1 MSNGTSQQQTWSS
14 TQAYVLAAICLLLG
28 LAIGYL
34 LRGSAGPA
42 QPQAGSLAQQAAPSG
57 MPASGA
63 QPSQADLKRM
73 ADTQAAPL
81 LMQLKTDP
89 NNPELLTNAGNL
101 YYDAQQY
108 REAIDYYQRALN
120 IRPNNPDV
128 RTDMGTAYF
137 YLGDP
142 DRALKEFDAALQAS
156 PNHAN
161 TLFNVGMVRWQGK
174 MDVPGAVAAWQKLL
188 DTNPTY
194 PNRDRVENLIKQAK
208 QHTNVKPGQKTDK
221 PAM

>member
-1 MSNGTSQQQTWSS
+1 MSNGTSNQQKWSS
-14 TQAYVLAAICLLLG
+14 TQAYTLAAICLLLG
-28 LAIGYL
+28 LAVGYL

-42 QPQAGSLAQQAAPSG
+42 QPQAASVQEQAPSG
-57 MPASGA
+57 MPPSGA

-89 NNPELLTNAGNL
+89 NNPELLANAGNL

-108 REAIDYYQRALN
+108 RDAIDYYQRALN
-120 IRPNNPDV
+120 VRPDNPDV

-142 DRALKEFDAALQAS
+142 DRALKEFDVALKSS

-161 TLFNVGMVRWQGK
+161 TLFNMGMVKWQGK

-188 DTNPTY
+188 DTNPAY
-194 PNRDRVENLIKQAK
+194 PNRDKVENLIKQAK

>member
-1 MSNGTSQQQTWSS
+1 MSNGSSSQQTWTS
-14 TQAYVLAAICLLLG
+14 TQAYILSVICLLLG

-42 QPQAGSLAQQAAPSG
+42 PAPAAAQAQAPEAT
-57 MPASGA
+57 PASGA
-63 QPSQADLKRM
+63 QPSPEQLKHM

-81 LMQLKTDP
+81 LLQLKTDP
-89 NNPELLTNAGNL
+89 NNPQLLTSVGNM

-108 REAIDYYQRALN
+108 RDAIAYYQRALN
-120 IRPNNPDV
+120 VEPGNPDV

-137 YLGDP
+137 YLGDS
-142 DRALKEFDAALQAS
+142 DRALAEFDAALKSA

-161 TLFNVGMVRWQGK
+161 TLFNMGMVKWQGK
-174 MDVPGAVAAWQKLL
+174 MDVKGAVAAWQKLL

-194 PNRDRVENLIKQAK
+194 PNRDKVQNLINQAK

>member
-1 MSNGTSQQQTWSS
+1 MSNGTSNQQQTWSS

-42 QPQAGSLAQQAAPSG
+42 QPQAATVQEQTPP
-57 MPASGA
+57 PASGA
-63 QPSQADLKRM
+63 QPSPADLKRM

-81 LMQLKTDP
+81 LMQLRNDP
-89 NNPELLTNAGNL
+89 NNAELLAQAGNL

-108 REAIDYYQRALN
+108 REAIDYYQRVLN
-120 IRPNNPDV
+120 LRPDNADV

-137 YLGDP
+137 YLGDS
-142 DRALKEFDAALQAS
+142 DRALKEFDTALKSS

-161 TLFNVGMVRWQGK
+161 TLFNTGMVKWQGK
-174 MDVPGAVAAWQKLL
+174 MDVNGAVAAWQKLL
-188 DTNPTY
+188 ETNPSY
-194 PNRDRVENLIKQAK
+194 PNRDKVENLIKQAK
-208 QHTNVKPGQKTDK
+208 EHTNIKPGQKTDK